1 MKRTPARI
9 YSHYVNLMKIILP
22 LGIVLA
28 LGFVVGWPYLISLGK
43 EQLTTIDTTQPEIK
57 ENRMVR
63 PHYISTDEKGQP
75 FHLNADWAKQKT
87 ENHADLINPQG
98 SMTMIEG
105 ETFNVESKKGHYD
118 SQGKIL
124 VLEENVVLKST
135 EGDVIETERAQVDL
149 NNGNIE
155 GDRPITGEGPTGA
168 IMGQD
173 GFKVEKR
180 PKGKKILTLKG
191 RSRVVINNTS
201 LKKKKESHGP

>member
-1 MKRTPARI
+1 MSRYHTRT
-9 YSHYVNLMKIILP
+9 YSRYVSLMKIILP
-22 LGIVLA
+22 LGIVLS
-28 LGFVVGWPYLISLGK
+28 LGFIVGWPYLISVSK
-43 EQLTTIDTTQPEIK
+43 EQLTAIDTTQPEIK

-75 FHLNADWAKQKT
+75 FHLSAEWAKQKT

-124 VLEENVVLKST
+124 TLENKVILSST
-135 EGDVIETERAQVDL
+135 EGDVIETEKAQVDL
-149 NNGNIE
+149 NTGNIE
-155 GDRPITGEGPTGA
+155 GDLPITGEGPTGA

-180 PKGKKILTLKG
+180 PSGKKVLTLKG
-191 RSRVVINNTS
+191 RSRVVINSGS
-201 LKKKKESHGP
+201 LKKKKDSHEQ